1 MLSLAFFR
9 EAAQAPP
16 IAAGAG
22 QAETP
27 RLWDGE
33 VCILYIN
40 CNSIFQVAGEMH
52 RVIGT
57 GRQISRSD
65 CWKRGPS
72 GESLERSCHCPV
84 TWAWDDRV
92 APSRPSDRQ

>member
-9 EAAQAPP
+9 EAAQGPP

-33 VCILYIN
+33 DCILYIN
-40 CNSIFQVAGEMH
+40 CNSIPKSQGKCN
-52 RVIGT
+52 G
-57 GRQISRSD
+57 
-65 CWKRGPS
+65 
-72 GESLERSCHCPV
+72 
-84 TWAWDDRV
+84 
-92 APSRPSDRQ
+92 